1 MAAPVDEALQLAYP
15 DVYDLADSSGP
26 WGSQEQG
33 KVGGTAGAAALHG
46 ALDQPGT
53 AQQVAGWHCRPG
65 LERATWA
72 IKHMHLH
79 KR

>member
-33 KVGGTAGAAALHG
+33 KVRGT
-46 ALDQPGT
+46 
-53 AQQVAGWHCRPG
+53 QQ
-65 LERATWA
+65 ERLLREHT
-72 IKHMHLH
+72 
-79 KR
+79 